1 MCPCPPD
8 QPGSGKNSVFDD
20 LQVLVVINA
29 GFFVLILVF
38 FIVKDL
44 EGRDFAVS
52 LVDRVFIN
60 LESIRYR
67 EKRGFNGRI
76 PISASVGCCYKVFFQ
91 SGGQRLKRDT
101 RIDAHDFTLAG
112 KGRKWRAMKEHFL
125 TSSVQRERDF
135 LSQYEYLVLT
145 VSPVDS
151 LPEARRRLVEH
162 SEYGKWELER
172 SKLYL
177 GGGRRFWLR
186 RRVMQV
192 QRTV

>member
-1 MCPCPPD
+1 MLA
-8 QPGSGKNSVFDD
+8 SSSSS
-20 LQVLVVINA
+20 
-29 GFFVLILVF
+29 F
-38 FIVKDL
+38 FIVKNL
-44 EGRDFAVS
+44 KGRNFAVG
-52 LVDRVFIN
+52 LVQRVVIN
-60 LESIRYR
+60 LERVRDCKKSRFD
-67 EKRGFNGRI
+67 RGI
-76 PISASVGCCYKVFFQ
+76 AIATTVGCCYKVFFQ
-91 SGGQRLKRDT
+91 GGCQGLKRDT

-135 LSQYEYLVLT
+135 IRQYEYLVLT
-145 VSPVDS
+145 VSPDDS
-151 LPEARRRLVEH
+151 LPDARRRLVEH

-172 SKLYL
+172 SKLYV

>member
-1 MCPCPPD
+1 VESSILENF
-8 QPGSGKNSVFDD
+8 QVF
-20 LQVLVVINA
+20 LVGEA
-29 GFFVLILVF
+29 GFIVFVF
-38 FIVKDL
+38 FIIEDL
-44 EGRDFAVS
+44 KGCNFVVS
-52 LVDRVFIN
+52 LVKCVFIN
-60 LESIRYR
+60 LERIRDR
-67 EKRGFNGRI
+67 KKCRFHRGI
-76 PISASVGCCYKVFFQ
+76 AISTPVGSCYKVFFQ
-91 SGGQRLKRDT
+91 GGCQGLKRDT

-125 TSSVQRERDF
+125 ISSVQRERDI
-135 LSQYEYLVLT
+135 LRQYEYLVLT
-145 VSPVDS
+145 VSPDDS
-151 LPEARRRLVEH
+151 LPDARRRLVEH

>member
-1 MCPCPPD
+1 V
-8 QPGSGKNSVFDD
+8 SVLDD
-20 LQVLVVINA
+20 FEVLVVIDA
-29 GFFVLILVF
+29 RFFVFVLFV
-38 FIVKDL
+38 VKDL
-44 EGRDFAVS
+44 KRRDLAVS
-52 LVDRVFIN
+52 LVERVFIN
-60 LESIRYR
+60 LEGICDR
-67 EKRGFNGRI
+67 EKSGFDCGI
-76 PISASVGCCYKVFFQ
+76 PIVAPVGCCYKVFFQ
-91 SGGQRLKRDT
+91 GGCQGLKRDT

-135 LSQYEYLVLT
+135 IKQYEYLVLT
-145 VSPVDS
+145 VSPDDS

-172 SKLYL
+172 SVLYL